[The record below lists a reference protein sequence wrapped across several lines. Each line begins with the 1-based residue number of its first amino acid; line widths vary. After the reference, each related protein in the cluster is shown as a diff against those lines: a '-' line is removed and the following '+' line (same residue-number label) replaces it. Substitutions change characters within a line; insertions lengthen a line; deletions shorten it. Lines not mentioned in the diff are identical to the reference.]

1 MKSLITLVI
10 FLGSFTSTYAATV
23 LPIELDVINEINLV
37 RTSNGLNTLAFD
49 SVLFEASRFHA
60 DDMAITRQLSH
71 TLSDGT
77 TWWDNYENFGYT
89 APIPTGNLIGL
100 NFPSGEAFVSA
111 LMSSTEHRDM
121 ILNEG
126 AWASSNWEGIG
137 VGWSDGYFSVGL
149 GTVEPVPVPAA
160 VWLFGSGLL
169 GLFGV
174 AKRKVRS

>member
-1 MKSLITLVI
+1 MKSIITLVI

-49 SVLFEASRFHA
+49 SILFEASRFHA
-60 DDMAITRQLSH
+60 DDMAITGQTSH
-71 TLSDGT
+71 YLSDGT

-89 APIPTGNLIGL
+89 VPTPTGNLVGWG
-100 NFPSGEAFVSA
+100 FSSASSFVST
-111 LMSSTEHRDM
+111 LMSSTAHRDM

-149 GTVEPVPVPAA
+149 GTVEAVPVPAA
-160 VWLFGSGLL
+160 VWLFSSGLL
-169 GLFGV
+169 GLIGV
-174 AKRKVRS
+174 ARRKVRA